1 MVRSELDHNFY
12 LLIKEGKY
20 IIGILYIDD
29 LLAMGNNIEIRVK
42 FIYSQICILFSQQ
55 RYPHKILARFGME
68 NYHYVTTLM
77 EGQQLRFD
85 MGVELFNQA
94 YYQSIVGNLIF
105 LNAY

>member
-29 LLAMGNNIEIRVK
+29 LLAMGNNIEIGIK
-42 FIYSQICILFSQQ
+42 FIYSPICILFSQQ
-55 RYPHKILARFGME
+55 KYTHKIIVRFGME
-68 NYHYVTTLM
+68 NCHHVATLM

-85 MGVELFNQA
+85 M
-94 YYQSIVGNLIF
+94 SI
-105 LNAY
+105 